1 MDGSSRRE
9 RGQRREPLV
18 PAWAATAGRRAFVAY
33 PTELFVQGTRAAT
46 AGDQGR
52 AAAAG
57 GGLVLF
63 TLLLHGSGLVVFRR
77 LLDSPGTTGGRR
89 SAPMRAAWGA
99 RLPGLSSGASAV
111 ALAQLRLALRTPRGR
126 SILLSPFAVFVIF
139 GVMMYRGSGEMNFG
153 PFSFGNGLSLAAFMS
168 FICLISLLPI
178 AMNQFAVDKAGLTLV
193 LLSPLRD
200 GELLAGKAAGN
211 ALVVAPPALACI
223 GASLLV
229 FGGGSPSLW
238 LSLVLGLVSVY
249 LLVAPVAAI
258 CSAIFPRPVDM
269 NSIGRG
275 SNAHGL
281 SGFIGLLTFAAAG
294 APPMLLTLA
303 ATRLL
308 ERPSLAALLLAVWC
322 LVAYGVS
329 RLLFVVAGRTLA
341 ARRENLAMV
350 A

>member
-1 MDGSSRRE
+1 
-9 RGQRREPLV
+9 
-18 PAWAATAGRRAFVAY
+18 
-33 PTELFVQGTRAAT
+33 
-46 AGDQGR
+46 
-52 AAAAG
+52 
-57 GGLVLF
+57 
-63 TLLLHGSGLVVFRR
+63 
-77 LLDSPGTTGGRR
+77 
-89 SAPMRAAWGA
+89 
-99 RLPGLSSGASAV
+99 
-111 ALAQLRLALRTPRGR
+111 
-126 SILLSPFAVFVIF
+126 
-139 GVMMYRGSGEMNFG
+139 MMYRGSGEMNFG
-153 PFSFGNGLSLAAFMS
+153 PFSFGSGLNLAAFMS

-238 LSLVLGLVSVY
+238 LALVLGLVSVY

-258 CSAIFPRPVDM
+258 CSAILPRAVDM

-294 APPMLLTLA
+294 APPMLMTLA

-308 ERPSLAALLLAVWC
+308 ERPSLAPLLMALWC

-341 ARRENLAMV
+341 ARRENLGMV
-350 A
+350 G